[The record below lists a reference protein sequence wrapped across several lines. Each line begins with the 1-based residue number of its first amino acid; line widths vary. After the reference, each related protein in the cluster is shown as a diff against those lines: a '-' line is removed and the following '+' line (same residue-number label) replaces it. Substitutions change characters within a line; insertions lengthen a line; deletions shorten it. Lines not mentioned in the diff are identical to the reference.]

1 MEHYDGEFY
10 TFRLF
15 SPIEGEIY
23 SLNSTEEGIHLTA
36 YEMENYLFRELE
48 LNIDDPA
55 FATFDF
61 QGYGERQLGLL
72 ESVQTTYGMITRNED
87 FPIQT
92 QQNTEQGMKMQ

>member
-1 MEHYDGEFY
+1 MESLCVWREPQAPEKPQDVYKRQY
-10 TFRLF
+10 TR
-15 SPIEGEIY
+15 
-23 SLNSTEEGIHLTA
+23 
-36 YEMENYLFRELE
+36 YLFRELE
-48 LNIDDPA
+48 INIDDPA

>member
-1 MEHYDGEFY
+1 MTYD
-10 TFRLF
+10 
-15 SPIEGEIY
+15 
-23 SLNSTEEGIHLTA
+23 H
-36 YEMENYLFRELE
+36 
-48 LNIDDPA
+48 PA